1 MRGHLYKQGASQY
14 SIPDRIPLNLHPV
27 SCTEVHIDIV
37 FSWARREIE
46 WMEATT
52 KDMLRLSADVELS
65 FPLGFSF
72 PRHFFPPTFLLFKA
86 ADHLQESSGTSPLNV
101 IL

>member
-1 MRGHLYKQGASQY
+1 
-14 SIPDRIPLNLHPV
+14 
-27 SCTEVHIDIV
+27 
-37 FSWARREIE
+37 
-46 WMEATT
+46 MEATT